1 MKFSVKSNYP
11 ISTSLR
17 AIDCRASRELV
28 AAGVEYFFMGDG
40 SQKHG
45 QIAEGNNDFRY
56 LGISGL
62 NAKPQLDIGSGRY
75 RLKNTVPI

>member
-1 MKFSVKSNYP
+1 MKFSVKPIYP

-17 AIDCRASRELV
+17 AINCRASRELV
-28 AAGVEYFFMGDG
+28 AARVEYFFMGNG
-40 SQKHG
+40 SQKHR

-56 LGISGL
+56 LGIIGL
-62 NAKPQLDIGSGRY
+62 NTKPQLDIGSGRY